1 MRSIDR
7 ACHPGIP
14 FAPVEPN
21 LLMTKYLRM
30 FAALLAVTAGAA
42 LTPCR
47 AVADATPIGAPGM
60 QATYRLVSS
69 SPPRSNVVERVTL
82 QLGSIEPPDAGY
94 QWLALH
100 ATKAN
105 GQRFD
110 VWILSGAYPA
120 PDLKAAS
127 AKTLRYILQE
137 GNEAPQE
144 FVHRFTHAAVLP
156 SVGGWSAAWPRP
168 AAGNTG
174 NVWSAQQIDWLG
186 HRYQLES
193 TRENVPFSAPQNIQ
207 RLELL
212 PDVLVGVP
220 SNRRTKDDTRRF
232 DESDYEMVRLTREN
246 YAEMIRAGLNCFSV
260 DREQAGWLRNEPVFY
275 WGIGGADVAFPEC
288 LYRPTYLG
296 PALFLDE
303 PAVGTRDSDLRPR
316 LAKEADFR
324 RAITPQIAM
333 EQYRKH
339 YHHTVTEGA
348 PAALMKSL
356 QARADIDLGNLVLW
370 QANVYSWETMVAAAA
385 WELTIEPEHGPRA
398 FVFEPPGRLGSR
410 RTLPEMN
417 MSYGCQLAPDDPANF
432 AGILFGFLRGGAR
445 AADKDWGLSIYG
457 AVDRADAPWLLTHAY
472 DSGATHFFFWDNY
485 QLACVPYSEYLA
497 LARHL
502 QAHAQSHP
510 QRNLARLKQAAEVA
524 ILLPPGYDLGHTHM
538 GRGNLWGLDEL
549 NLERTNRCGV
559 SYRRVMGNCFTE
571 IERCLR
577 QGTAFDLS
585 WDLEGRSWPNYREV
599 IHVREDGRVEVVT
612 GSRRSMLKTA
622 RVPERSTGRPP
633 QLSVDLTARPENP
646 HSFRAHAQ
654 VVEGDAP
661 VFLTGGADRHG
672 IYHNL
677 LVLWELYGP
686 MPEDYH
692 AFSSRVVT
700 APDGPAHPGIAETQ
714 FKVNQPGHYRLR
726 AATTDLAGR
735 STVVWKEIQIKGV
748 KP

>member
-1 MRSIDR
+1 MR
-7 ACHPGIP
+7 
-14 FAPVEPN
+14 
-21 LLMTKYLRM
+21 LLTSHLRIV
-30 FAALLAVTAGAA
+30 AALLGIAAVVALSASSVAVDAA
-42 LTPCR
+42 
-47 AVADATPIGAPGM
+47 PIGPPGV
-60 QATYRLVSS
+60 QATYRLVASG
-69 SPPRSNVVERVTL
+69 PLRSNSVERLTL
-82 QLGSIEPPDAGY
+82 NLGSIEPPDAGY

-105 GQRFD
+105 GQRFA

-120 PDLKAAS
+120 PNLKAAT
-127 AKTLRYILQE
+127 AKALRYILQE
-137 GNEAPQE
+137 GEEAPQE
-144 FVHRFTHAAVLP
+144 FAHRFTGAAVLP
-156 SVGGWSAAWPRP
+156 TVAGWAAAWPRP
-168 AAGNTG
+168 AAGG
-174 NVWSAQQIDWLG
+174 SSNVWTATQIDWLG
-186 HRYQLES
+186 HRYELEATS
-193 TRENVPFSAPQNIQ
+193 ENVPFPAAQNIR

-212 PDVLVGVP
+212 PDVLIGVP

-246 YAEMIRAGLNCFSV
+246 YAEMIRAGLNCFNV

-275 WGIGGADVAFPEC
+275 WGVGGADVLFPEC
-288 LYRPTYLG
+288 LYRSTYIG

-303 PAVGTRDSDLRPR
+303 PAVGTRDYDLRPR

-324 RAITPQIAM
+324 RAISPQIAM
-333 EQYRKH
+333 ELYKQH

-348 PAALMKSL
+348 PAAFMKSL
-356 QARADIDLGNLVLW
+356 QARADVDLGNLVLW

-385 WELTIEPEHGPRA
+385 WELTVEPEHGPRA

-417 MSYGCQLAPDDPANF
+417 MAYGCQLAPDNPANF

-445 AADKDWGLSIYG
+445 VADKDWGLSIYG

-472 DSGATHFFFWDNY
+472 DLGATHFFFWDNY
-485 QLACVPYSEYLA
+485 QLACVPYGEYLA

-510 QRNLARLKQAAEVA
+510 DRDLGQLKRAAEVA

-559 SYRRVMGNCFTE
+559 TYRRVMGNCFTE
-571 IERCLR
+571 IERCRRL
-577 QGTAFDLS
+577 GTAFELS
-585 WDLEGRSWPNYREV
+585 WDLDGQSWPAYREV
-599 IHVREDGRVEVVT
+599 VHVREDGRVEVVT
-612 GSRRSMLKTA
+612 GSRRSMLKGP

-633 QLSVDLTARPENP
+633 ALTVELTARPENP
-646 HSFRAHAQ
+646 HSFRARAE

-661 VFLTGGADRHG
+661 VYLTAGADRHG
-672 IYHNL
+672 VYHNL

-692 AFSSRVVT
+692 SFSSRVIT
-700 APDGPAHPGIAETQ
+700 PPNGSAHPAVAETQ
-714 FKVNQPGHYRLR
+714 FKLNQPGHYRLR
-726 AATTDLAGR
+726 AATSDLTGR
-735 STVVWKEIQIKGV
+735 STVVWKDIQIKGV